1 MLILIAHAHLKTTF
15 FRKIFRSRRR
25 RRRRSR
31 RRSRRFQAAEYD
43 DDKKQ

>member
-25 RRRRSR
+25 
-31 RRSRRFQAAEYD
+31 SRRFQAAEYD

>member
-31 RRSRRFQAAEYD
+31 RFQAAEYE